1 MVKLRNGRYLLW
13 LLWAQVS
20 LGQTATVAPVDPR
33 ATLTQQELRG
43 DFMGLRKVLE
53 ESHPGLYRYSSK
65 AEIDDEFDRGIRSI
79 DGNKTTI
86 EFYDIV
92 TRVLGAIRDG
102 HTNAYLPSEYRQ
114 YLKTKAHLVPLQVTP
129 INGQLY
135 VLASAKGAVPP
146 GARILSI
153 DGRSAQAV
161 LLEILSHLSGD
172 GDVLTGKYAAL
183 ARNFPLY
190 YYLFVGQP
198 ESLTIRYRYG
208 AGKSHRV
215 ILSALT
221 AADFQATLQGPVHAV
236 TPGADKPLRYEL
248 LRVPHAARLTI
259 ETFSPPDIQKAGQ
272 DFPLFLASAFSK
284 AKDDGIED
292 LLIDLRGNDGG
303 DDYGPLLFSYLA
315 THQFKFFDRAEAVSS
330 TFTTLREYS
339 HLGADFQHEFIDFLV
354 PSNDGRFLLK
364 NGSGITAPDL
374 PLQETRYGGRAWFLV
389 DGDVFSA
396 TAEFCSVAFS
406 NRRGKFLGVETGG
419 AYHGNSSGESVVI
432 TLPHSKLR
440 AAIPL
445 VMFSMAE
452 SDPTNERRGV
462 IPEYSIQPT
471 IQQLLIDSDPTL
483 DRAIAIIGTARSESP
498 KETQERK

>member
-1 MVKLRNGRYLLW
+1 MVKLRSRRYLLW
-13 LLWAQVS
+13 LLLAQAS
-20 LGQTATVAPVDPR
+20 FGQTATVNPFDPH
-33 ATLTQQELRG
+33 ATFTQQELRS
-43 DFMGLRKVLE
+43 DFVDLRKVLE

-65 AEIDDEFDRGIRSI
+65 AEMDRQFDRGIRSI
-79 DGNKTTI
+79 DGDKTII
-86 EFYDIV
+86 EFYEIV
-92 TRVLGAIRDG
+92 TKVLSEIRDG
-102 HTNAYLPSEYRQ
+102 HTNAYLPSDYRQ
-114 YLKTKAHLVPLQVTP
+114 YLKTDARLVPLQVTA

-135 VLASAKGAVPP
+135 VLTSAKGVVPS
-146 GARILSI
+146 GALIQSI

-161 LLEILSHLSGD
+161 VDKILSHLSGD
-172 GDVLTGKYAAL
+172 GDILTGKFAAL
-183 ARNFPLY
+183 DRNFPLY
-190 YYLFVGQP
+190 YYLFVEQP
-198 ESLTIRYRYG
+198 ETITIRYRYG
-208 AGKSHRV
+208 AGGSHRV
-215 ILSALT
+215 ILSALRAT
-221 AADFQATLQGPVHAV
+221 DFQTTLQGPVHAV
-236 TPGADKPLRYEL
+236 TPGADEPLRYEL

-259 ETFSPPDIQKAGQ
+259 ETFSPSDIQKAGQ
-272 DFPLFLASAFSK
+272 DFSLFLASAFSK

-315 THQFKFFDRAEAVSS
+315 THPFKFFDRAEAVSS

-339 HLGADFQHEFIDFLV
+339 HLGADFQHELIDFLV
-354 PSNDGRFLLK
+354 PNDDGRFLLK
-364 NGSGITAPDL
+364 NGSGIAAPDL

-498 KETQERK
+498 KETLGRK